1 VSENGVL
8 YDADATQLFSEQ
20 IRLKMSDSE
29 ELSSSSRRRRRVR
42 KSTTITGTD
51 NLTRTELSDRDV
63 QRLSALFAAAEL
75 SSEAQSSYVQLCRAQ
90 RLAVADLRTMTRDGL
105 SALGF
110 RTRHQG
116 RVLRALAADAGDA
129 VDSAAVL
136 AYAAA
141 DVVAKRLSMR
151 SLSPPPP
158 PSSAPPPPPS
168 TAPPPPLSA
177 EDADDVS
184 EWSESSASASESGS
198 ESSSS
203 ASLPSSSP
211 SSSSKASKKTKKK
224 AKDSAE
230 QAEWMAA
237 AARGSGDGW
246 RVGPVMVKEGT
257 LLRRWVWHV
266 LSLRDGKLSLFRG
279 PLEAGMPLWSMPAD
293 DALELVPAPSDKPGK
308 FTLVVRHARL
318 KSTRQLRVATLAEKQ
333 DWIRSIYTRALPGD
347 VLLAPDS
354 DTDATDASDADASA
368 ATTPRDV
375 EGEAKLKALTARR
388 DALLTR
394 AAKIEAE
401 TVGAQRTPQTVELLT
416 ALELQ
421 ASDLTAQIL
430 AEQALQQ
437 SLEAPER
444 NRNAMRRR
452 RAAKLARDAVAAR
465 RDAVV
470 AVEQCQAAIAAH
482 SSTVAERTAATDAR
496 LRDARTAFAAAE
508 QSAAATAAAAAA
520 LAAKLADA
528 RRDAAQALKE
538 RNSLGSQLVMAE
550 AQVAQASSAKVDAAR
565 AEAARISAAVAA
577 ASRLEQTSA
586 AAVSTLSRQ
595 ATDADAAR
603 DAAAALLTKTRQA
616 LAADELSATEQAAR
630 DKLESQRRR
639 EALTAAQGALE
650 RATTDVEAA
659 EAAERAARKSDVDG
673 SAASKK
679 PAKKSK
685 KPSKAKGNDDGDDDE
700 FTLKIDSDDASA
712 SASTNE
718 RADEWAWDE
727 LSDEEQS
734 TSRDAFYL
742 ANRERIDSAAR
753 RMSLFDGNA
762 LLHATFG
769 DAVERDATFV
779 ILLARC
785 RYLRRMSAKRA
796 RRRRR
801 HRDGTTTSAPERRRA
816 TEVENKEG
824 TLLVTKMAIYFVSFD
839 DGAELVKQ
847 ALAFDDIAELQPV
860 QARRIAARLA
870 NGDSVLFSAFPSA
883 DVRDEMHLAITN
895 LWTNRREEAL
905 LRKYKLSAI
914 QAELEFANLAQ
925 EVATGTRSDDDD
937 NDHDDRDNADKNEA
951 RGDDGAA
958 PGPPAAA
965 GEAAEPEFTVDV
977 SAILQ
982 QEVARFHELFN
993 TPRDEPLVVVC
1004 GAKLCEVD
1012 ATSGKER
1019 GGKLS
1024 GTLYVAPNY
1033 VCFAQDARGD
1043 AAPACVRLRWR
1054 DVERV
1059 ERRVLASFVG
1069 FLDASVIEI
1078 ERTGGA
1084 GGGNAT
1090 FQLASLSKNLEQVC
1104 DAMRACWLA
1113 SSRRPAL
1120 FGVPLRQV
1128 WPRAAAPAPTSSGEP
1143 SGGDPSDI
1151 PGQPVLPLMAALGRR
1166 IVALAD
1172 TEGVFRTSPSQLEAQ
1187 RTREAIEDA
1196 HWNEPTTAAA
1206 TAAAVAPST
1215 VVVGALPARSGWQLV
1230 EQLPVD
1236 MCCWLYKNFL
1246 RTQAEPLLTFD
1257 LFECFMVID
1266 PEFRDEADAADDG
1279 TATTVFSRK
1288 RAVSEP
1294 LASLL
1299 RMLPYAHYCALR
1311 HVLWLLD
1318 AVSQRQATNKMTHQ
1332 SLSSIFG
1339 PVLLRDRQSDQDSA
1353 LLRQTASRDGTA
1365 DAATLANASR
1375 TAQMRAAEAFQLNYK
1390 VSLLLL
1396 YVLQNRREVL
1406 ALAEEDVV
1414 RATLALDPPTL
1425 PRPPKTNKPVSWREL
1440 SVGLRPDGRA
1450 PMPPTDKQRAAD
1462 ASSTKKATKSRERGK
1477 ELASKAAEQLRR
1489 KKKALAH
1496 KWGKLARS
1504 LSNRS
1509 SAKDDK
1515 RAAAAEQALCQL
1527 CHEKKIAL
1535 RVQFAS
1541 TADET
1546 ASLSPEQRMLMLCR
1560 ECVMCAHC
1568 GQKRIAARLTVAVSG
1583 KSKAKPAE
1591 MGQQTLSE
1599 RKMVSVYVC
1608 GECCAQ
1614 YESDKAKIAA
1624 HRAELA
1630 ASHESQRAAVAAS
1643 EKDAHENDSDAA
1655 AAPLQGSSSVQDDLD
1670 FYGLASDPDD
1680 HDDDDDDD
1688 DVLDSESMSFVDE
1701 NSDLM
1706 GDDD

>member
-1 VSENGVL
+1 
-8 YDADATQLFSEQ
+8 
-20 IRLKMSDSE
+20 MSDSE
-29 ELSSSSRRRRRVR
+29 ELSSSSSRRRRRVR
-42 KSTTITGTD
+42 KSTDANSTIVVGTD
-51 NLTRTELSDRDV
+51 THTRAELTERDV

-75 SSEAQSSYVQLCRAQ
+75 SSDAQSTYLQLCRAE
-90 RLAVADLRTMTRDGL
+90 RLAVNDLRPLSRDGL
-105 SALGF
+105 AVLGF

-116 RVLRALAADAGDA
+116 RLLRALAASAGDA
-129 VDSAAVL
+129 SESAAVL

-141 DVVAKRLSMR
+141 DVVAKRLSR
-151 SLSPPPP
+151 SLS
-158 PSSAPPPPPS
+158 PPPPPS
-168 TAPPPPLSA
+168 TAPPPPPSVD
-177 EDADDVS
+177 DADDVS

-198 ESSSS
+198 ESSST
-203 ASLPSSSP
+203 ASLPSSS
-211 SSSSKASKKTKKK
+211 SSKAKKTKKK

-266 LSLRDGKLSLFRG
+266 LSLREGKLSLFRG

-368 ATTPRDV
+368 TTTPRDI

-452 RAAKLARDAVAAR
+452 RAAKLVRDAVAAR

-496 LRDARTAFAAAE
+496 LRDVRAAFAAAE

-538 RNSLGSQLVMAE
+538 RNALGSQLIMAE

-565 AEAARISAAVAA
+565 AEVARISAAVAA

-603 DAAAALLTKTRQA
+603 DAAAALLTKTRQE
-616 LAADELSATEQAAR
+616 LAAEELSATEQAAR

-673 SAASKK
+673 GAGDSSKK
-679 PAKKSK
+679 SAKKTK
-685 KPSKAKGNDDGDDDE
+685 KSSKAKGNNDDGDDE
-700 FTLKIDSDDASA
+700 FTLKIDSDEASASA

-824 TLLVTKMAIYFVSFD
+824 TLLVTKMAIYFISFD

-860 QARRIAARLA
+860 QSRRIAARLA

-925 EVATGTRSDDDD
+925 EVATGTRSDDEDDDD
-937 NDHDDRDNADKNEA
+937 NNNTNKDQNN
-951 RGDDGAA
+951 DGNTPAA
-958 PGPPAAA
+958 PGLPAATS
-965 GEAAEPEFTVDV
+965 EAAEPEFTVDV

-1004 GAKLCEVD
+1004 GAKLNEVD
-1012 ATSGKER
+1012 TTSGKER

-1069 FLDASVIEI
+1069 FLDSSVIEL

-1084 GGGNAT
+1084 GGGNVT

-1128 WPRAAAPAPTSSGEP
+1128 WPRAAAPAPAPTSS
-1143 SGGDPSDI
+1143 SGDPSDI

-1196 HWNEPTTAAA
+1196 HWNAPTTA
-1206 TAAAVAPST
+1206 TVAVASST

-1266 PEFRDEADAADDG
+1266 PEFRDEADAGADDG

-1339 PVLLRDRQSDQDSA
+1339 PVLLRDRQSDQDGA
-1353 LLRQTASRDGTA
+1353 LLRQAASRDGTA
-1365 DAATLANASR
+1365 DAATLSNASR

-1396 YVLQNRREVL
+1396 YILQNRREVL

-1462 ASSTKKATKSRERGK
+1462 ASSTKKPSKSRERGK

-1591 MGQQTLSE
+1591 MGQQTLNE

-1630 ASHESQRAAVAAS
+1630 ASLESQRAAVAAS
-1643 EKDAHENDSDAA
+1643 AKDAREKDRLGDDGADAA

-1670 FYGLASDPDD
+1670 FYGLASDP
-1680 HDDDDDDD
+1680 DDDDDDD